1 MPLLQTPPKKGSSCK
16 SRYPR
21 GVNGPGTLAG
31 VDGCPGGWVAAVE
44 RAHTVEIVV
53 VRSLREL
60 LEREPFRV
68 VALDMPIGLTD
79 AGPRPADVRARA
91 FLGPRRGTSVMPA
104 PLRAAATASS
114 HAEATALRRKVEGKG
129 VSVQAYGIYPKVA
142 EVDALLRSSEAAR
155 EALVEGHPEVSF
167 ALLAGAPVLAKKRT
181 PEGAALRR
189 ALLEGGVRP
198 SARVRLPPSDRPPR
212 RCSRRLR
219 PPLDRPPHPRG
230 RGTNVR
236 RRKGRR
242 RVADADRGLGESGRY
257 PLGRSTGRRG
267 AGQASW
273 PVFSPYCW
281 WYSSASQKVGA
292 GWTVVVNRP
301 CSFRSCAFKL
311 FRAVASSS
319 GP

>member
-1 MPLLQTPPKKGSSCK
+1 M
-16 SRYPR
+16 
-21 GVNGPGTLAG
+21 NGPGTLAG

-142 EVDALLRSSEAAR
+142 EVDALLRSSVTAR

-189 ALLEGGVRP
+189 ALLEGEFGP
-198 SARVRLPPSDRPPR
+198 LPGHAYPR
-212 RCSRRLR
+212 RIVHPDDVLDAFALLWTARRIQEGEAR
-219 PPLDRPPHPRG
+219 TFG
-230 RGTNVR
+230 GE
-236 RRKGRR
+236 K
-242 RVADADRGLGESGRY
+242 DAEGLPMRI
-257 PLGRSTGRRG
+257 
-267 AGQASW
+267 
-273 PVFSPYCW
+273 
-281 WYSSASQKVGA
+281 VG
-292 GWTVVVNRP
+292 
-301 CSFRSCAFKL
+301 
-311 FRAVASSS
+311 
-319 GP
+319 